1 MDRLTICTFQCS
13 INKTFVIEQS
23 NINKYLKRHFC
34 IPYINV
40 SGKKDYRLISRSI
53 ELQKIDQIRIYF
65 FIKDLRGQTKDVFD
79 NQGNRTTHFCFV
91 REFLN
96 MIANQG
102 KMKLKKKILNKI
114 LTAALCS
121 GFAYY
126 LQGLLSW
133 KNRTQF

>member
-1 MDRLTICTFQCS
+1 
-13 INKTFVIEQS
+13 
-23 NINKYLKRHFC
+23 
-34 IPYINV
+34 V

-96 MIANQG
+96 MISNQG
-102 KMKLKKKILNKI
+102 KMKLKKKFFKKIANVCIIVTMSKKLKKRVKTCNKVKV
-114 LTAALCS
+114 L
-121 GFAYY
+121 
-126 LQGLLSW
+126 
-133 KNRTQF
+133 